1 MTMWNANY
9 VPRIPDDETEVG
21 IQTVSEKQ
29 QTPITLS
36 DLPPPGAMLQRSLT
50 ERELQALKQLGPK
63 SINLLNEISK
73 DLLPVWGEARA
84 MDYTNQEIEGFK
96 QAIGEGDVGGTITH
110 GIGIPLMSAGSL
122 PWWLGGAGG
131 VGLGYMYR
139 KGIME
144 GYRNLTSRFRKPQY
158 HLADAHGNRNLRNV
172 DTGGTGPRAQD
183 YLSEIEIARL
193 GGGIERSAYIQ
204 WLRGLP
210 ENRMSGT
217 ERMINTNLDEFF
229 SSVLPN
235 ADLMRDLTATYRS
248 TVTGVKKVD
257 DYKQMKKGIVEAR
270 KQSDQTLA
278 QKNVPEKITEKLNFG
293 ETATPIRV
301 GAQKNVSEFMGSRAY
316 DVIAA
321 ENWKNMNTA
330 QITSRLINLI
340 KSGKINK
347 EELFDAG
354 ILKLNDKM
362 EPIGGSLVSMP
373 KEFKNVQISKQ
384 DILKMIKDNP
394 SARLKVNTYGGGHF
408 FPDGRGAALGDEF
421 YDLYASTDRMGNSV
435 KMILEEQI
443 FKTTNTAQRGQLIRL
458 QEKIKQLE
466 SGLND
471 AANVSSSTP
480 TAMRGWGDDLEILTT
495 ALPNLPDGAQQIL
508 RGYITNIQKLRPYVN
523 PQKKR
528 DFKGTTKHDRITTKG
543 GYDYQEKVIYLD
555 ESIPLNTKKGRAVY
569 TAHFPES
576 NPTVHIRYKTRY
588 NDKGQ
593 PIYAIEEIQSDT
605 LQKYWGSEGTKEMRE
620 LMSSPYGKTLVESI
634 IKRKMNE
641 FNEAMSPLL
650 NASKKRSLTDSE
662 IKTLQK
668 LEKDKSFLRKYF
680 VKSELMDEAAI
691 NKMGQMIKKDIDKVD
706 WFPYMRS
713 YWELGMKAMVDDA
726 IRTGKRGISII
737 PVHKNTHHTKDKGHY
752 LYYGDH
758 KGTKLKSFD
767 QEALPPPGKTK
778 SSSLAVYPKT
788 LEKIAK
794 QIKADHGITL
804 NVKRTKMFNEPSSAN
819 RPYQIIDQEGEIIA
833 SFKTK
838 ANRDYILDKKNAGKE
853 FPNRE
858 FSPKDITA
866 GPKSNK
872 EAFWAYTLEIPE
884 NAAKQLLKKKM
895 RSYRV
900 GGLVAIEP
908 KREYFAPIF

>member
-1 MTMWNANY
+1 MTMSDANY
-9 VPRIPDDETEVG
+9 VPRIPEDETEVG

-29 QTPITLS
+29 QAPITLS

-50 ERELQALKQLGPK
+50 DRELQALKQLGPQ
-63 SINLLNEISK
+63 SINLLNEIAK
-73 DLLPVWGEARA
+73 DLLPVMGEARA
-84 MDYTNQEIEGFK
+84 MDYTSQEIEGFK
-96 QAIGEGDVGGTITH
+96 KAIGEGDVGGTITH

-144 GYRNLTSRFRKPQY
+144 GYRNLTSRFRRQQLDNPGIQTGMDVP
-158 HLADAHGNRNLRNV
+158 LGQSRTQNR
-172 DTGGTGPRAQD
+172 
-183 YLSEIEIARL
+183 LSDLEMRTLPGEHVRP
-193 GGGIERSAYIQ
+193 YIQ

-210 ENRMSGT
+210 ENRLSGT
-217 ERMINTNLDEFF
+217 ERMINTNLEEFRNT
-229 SSVLPN
+229 VVPN
-235 ADLMRDLTATYRS
+235 SFLMRRLDISFGATDTMPKVSNYRAQ
-248 TVTGVKKVD
+248 KKNLR
-257 DYKQMKKGIVEAR
+257 EAR
-270 KQSDQTLA
+270 EKSDQTLT
-278 QKNVPEKITEKLNFG
+278 QQNVPEKITEKLSFG

-301 GAQKNVSEFMGSRAY
+301 GPQQNVTEFMGSRSY

-362 EPIGGSLVSMP
+362 QPIGGSLVEMP
-373 KEFKNVQISKQ
+373 KEFKNVPITKQ
-384 DILKMIKDNP
+384 DILKMIKENP
-394 SARLKVNTYGGGHF
+394 SSRLKVSTYGGGRQPLSDDF
-408 FPDGRGAALGDEF
+408 F
-421 YDLYASTDRMGNSV
+421 DLYASTDRMGNSI
-435 KMILEEQI
+435 KMMLEEQI
-443 FKTTNTAQRGQLIRL
+443 FKTTSVPQRTQLL
-458 QEKIKQLE
+458 KVQEKIKQLE
-466 SGLND
+466 KGLTHRAS
-471 AANVSSSTP
+471 AAPSRQTEIK
-480 TAMRGWGDDLEILTT
+480 GWGDDLEILTT
-495 ALPNLPDGAQQIL
+495 ALPNLPVGAQQIL
-508 RGYITNIQKLRPYVN
+508 RGYITNVQKLKPYVS
-523 PQKKR
+523 PQAKR
-528 DFKGTTKHDRITTKG
+528 DFKGKTKHEGVTTKG

-555 ESIPLNTKKGRAVY
+555 ESIPLNTEKGKRVFSS
-569 TAHFPES
+569 HFPEP
-576 NPTVHIRYKTRY
+576 NPVVHVRYKTRY

-593 PIYAIEEIQSDT
+593 PVYAVEEIQSDT
-605 LQKYWGSEGTKEMRE
+605 LQKFYGAEGTKEMRAA
-620 LMSSPYGKTLVESI
+620 MNSPYGKTLVESI

-641 FNEAMSPLL
+641 FNESMAPLL

-662 IKTLQK
+662 LKTLQK

-691 NKMGQMIKKDIDKVD
+691 NKMGQIIKKDIDRVD

-713 YWELGMKAMVDDA
+713 YWELGLKAMVDDA
-726 IRTGKRGISII
+726 IRTGKQGVSII
-737 PVHKNTHHTKDKGHY
+737 PVHKGTHHTKDKGHY

-758 KGTKLKSFD
+758 RGTKLKALD

-804 NVKRTKMFNEPSSAN
+804 NVKRTKMFNEPSAAN
-819 RPYQIIDQEGEIIA
+819 RPYQIVDNEGELIA

-838 ANRDYILDKKNAGKE
+838 ANRDYILDKKNAGHSE
-853 FPNRE
+853 RGTVDFQQRFE
-858 FSPKDITA
+858 AKDITA
-866 GPKSNK
+866 GPKSDK
-872 EAFWAYTLEIPE
+872 EAFWGYTLEIPE

-900 GGLVAIEP
+900 GGLVAIQP